1 MFNLERTRSV
11 FQGVSGR
18 SQNWH
23 GVQQYLNVS
32 HFKYEPLQF
41 DLNFSLKTSGPA
53 TIKWTMRVDTAS
65 GSTSYKQIFTGDVG
79 QTEWADYSS
88 QDILDPVLTQ
98 AETLRFYL
106 EVSPSSVNY
115 ELDNVILQRW
125 CPDGAWKNGIDAKI
139 DTLRKRNI
147 QLNFNGI
154 AVEELEI
161 DVEQLSHKFPFG
173 HAVQSTRIQECQLSG
188 IDNAYCAYVRDNYNW
203 IVDTYR

>member
-1 MFNLERTRSV
+1 MFNLESTISL

-53 TIKWTMRVDTAS
+53 TIKWTMRVDKAS
-65 GSTSYKQIFTGDVG
+65 GSTSYKQIFTGDVSK
-79 QTEWADYSS
+79 TEWADYSS
-88 QDILDPVLTQ
+88 QDILDPVLIQ

-139 DTLRKRNI
+139 DALRKRNVNI
-147 QLNFNGI
+147 NFI
-154 AVEELEI
+154 DIEATELEL
-161 DVEQLSHKFPFG
+161 DVVQETHKFPFG
-173 HAVQSTRIQECQLSG
+173 HAVISQAVI
-188 IDNAYCAYVRDNYNW
+188 I
-203 IVDTYR
+203 I